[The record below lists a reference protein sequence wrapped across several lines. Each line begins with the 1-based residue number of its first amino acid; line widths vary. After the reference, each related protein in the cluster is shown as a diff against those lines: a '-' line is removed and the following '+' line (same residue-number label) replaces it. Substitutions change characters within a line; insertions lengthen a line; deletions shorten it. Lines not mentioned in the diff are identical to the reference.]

1 MAADVFRHNQDAWN
15 REARAGERWSTPV
28 SEAALNGARAGRPE
42 IFLTPNRP
50 VPAPWLD
57 SLAGSRV
64 LALASG
70 GGQQAPLL
78 AAAGA
83 EVWSLDASLEQLRL
97 DQATAARAGY
107 RVRCLVGDMADLGAF
122 PSDLFDWVINPVSTV
137 FVPEVRPVW
146 REVARVLKPGGR
158 FLTGVMNPAFFLFDH
173 DPLAPEQRPEVRYAL
188 PTNDLLEGAD
198 VSARAIEF
206 SHSLTDLIAGQL
218 EVGLALEGFFE
229 DDWDDDASPL
239 NRYFPI
245 YLAMHSRKR
254 G

>member
-1 MAADVFRHNQDAWN
+1 MGREVFRHNQDAWN
-15 REARAGERWSTPV
+15 RDARAGKRWSTPV
-28 SEAALNGARAGRPE
+28 SEAALSAARAGRPE

-50 VPAPWLD
+50 VPASWLE

-97 DQATAARAGY
+97 DQATAARAGH
-107 RVRCLVGDMADLGAF
+107 RVRCLVGNMADLGAF
-122 PSDLFDWVINPVSTV
+122 PSNLFDWVINPVSTV
-137 FVPEVRPVW
+137 FVPDVRPVW
-146 REVARVLKPGGR
+146 SEEARVLKRGGH
-158 FLTGVMNPAFFLFDH
+158 FLTGVMNPALFLFDH
-173 DPLAPEQRPEVRYAL
+173 DPLALEGRPEVRYAL

-218 EVGLALEGFFE
+218 EAGLALEGFFE

-245 YLAMHSRKR
+245 YLAMQSRKR

>member
-1 MAADVFRHNQDAWN
+1 MGADVFRHNQDAWN

-28 SEAALNGARAGRPE
+28 TETALNAARAGRPE

-57 SLAGSRV
+57 SLAGSRG

-97 DQATAARAGY
+97 DRATAARAGY
-107 RVRCLVGDMADLGAF
+107 RVRCVVGDMADLGAF
-122 PSDLFDWVINPVSTV
+122 PSNLFDWVINPVSTV

-146 REVARVLKPGGR
+146 SEVARVLKPGGR

-173 DPLAPEQRPEVRYAL
+173 DPLAPGQRPEVRHAL
-188 PTNDLLEGAD
+188 PTNDLIIGAD

-245 YLAMHSRKR
+245 YLVMHSRKR

>member
-1 MAADVFRHNQDAWN
+1 MAESVFRHNQAAWN
-15 REARAGERWSTPV
+15 REALAGERWSTPV
-28 SEAALNGARAGRPE
+28 SEAALSLAMAGRPE

-50 VPAPWLD
+50 VPESWLHP
-57 SLAGSRV
+57 LAGARV

-70 GGQQAPLL
+70 GGQQSPLL

-97 DQATAARAGY
+97 DQRTAARAGHQ
-107 RVRCLVGDMADLGAF
+107 VRCVVGDMANLGAL
-122 PSDLFDWVINPVSTV
+122 PSSFFDAVINPVSTV

-146 REVARVLKPGGR
+146 AEVARVLKPRGR
-158 FLTGVMNPAFFLFDH
+158 LLTGVMNPAFFLFDH

-188 PTNDLLEGAD
+188 PTSDLAEGAD
-198 VSARAIEF
+198 VSDRAMEF

-239 NRYFPI
+239 NGYFPI
-245 YLAMHSRKR
+245 YLAMLSRKR
-254 G
+254 S